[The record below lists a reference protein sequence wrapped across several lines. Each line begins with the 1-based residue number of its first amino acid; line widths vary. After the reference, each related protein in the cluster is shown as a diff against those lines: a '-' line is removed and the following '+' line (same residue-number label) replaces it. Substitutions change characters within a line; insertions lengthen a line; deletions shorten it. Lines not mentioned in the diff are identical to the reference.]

1 MGELPK
7 KWAWIVCIF
16 KGRLG
21 EKEGVFLQGVDN
33 PIHTMKLRYSFP

>member
-21 EKEGVFLQGVDN
+21 EKEGGVFAGG
-33 PIHTMKLRYSFP
+33 